1 VKRGS
6 GSFTLANSVTLF
18 RLCLVPVFIYM
29 LTVSGDRR
37 AALGVFVLM
46 ALADGADGII
56 ARMRREESLLGAVLD
71 PAADK
76 VLLLTSYI
84 LLSGSRAVI
93 DVNVPEWL
101 ALLVVGRDVYIIVGA
116 GSIKLLTG
124 TLRMAPSLIGKTS
137 TFAQMSTVV
146 LALSGMVRPDTLR
159 VAYVATGMLT
169 LASGIDYT
177 LLGAEQL
184 RRNVSGSTD

>member
-1 VKRGS
+1 MKRGS

-46 ALADGADGII
+46 ALGDGADGII

-124 TLRMAPSLIGKTS
+124 TLKMAPSLIGKTS

-184 RRNVSGSTD
+184 RRNVSRSTD